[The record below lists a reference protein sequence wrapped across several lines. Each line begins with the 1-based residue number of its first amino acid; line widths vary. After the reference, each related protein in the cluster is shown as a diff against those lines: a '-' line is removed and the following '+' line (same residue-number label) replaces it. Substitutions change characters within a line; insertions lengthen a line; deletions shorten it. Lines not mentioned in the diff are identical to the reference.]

1 MKKRSTY
8 CHATISVSSYAHTA
22 SASSPSPQNA
32 TPVSIPSGHRAAK
45 RLFGKDFSAI
55 SSVSSSSFV
64 SRISLGMPHTA
75 IVPSSATVATMSRR
89 GCNAAALRNRA
100 CACVSQNT
108 LFVLVDA
115 KHKTPPLSAM
125 TTTPLRAASETIG
138 PGLWMEKIFW
148 NESELM
154 TSHATTNP
162 ASFAITATHCSSTR
176 AVESGGNAPRRESTS
191 LAQSATGT
199 ALDAIAT
206 SSSVLRNDS
215 PSNSNTNT

>member
-1 MKKRSTY
+1 
-8 CHATISVSSYAHTA
+8 
-22 SASSPSPQNA
+22 
-32 TPVSIPSGHRAAK
+32 
-45 RLFGKDFSAI
+45 
-55 SSVSSSSFV
+55 
-64 SRISLGMPHTA
+64 MPHTA

-100 CACVSQNT
+100 CDCVSQNT
-108 LFVLVDA
+108 RFVVVDA
-115 KHKTPPLSAM
+115 KLKTPPLSAI

-148 NESELM
+148 NEAELM

-162 ASFAITATHCSSTR
+162 ASFAVTATHCSSTL

-199 ALDAIAT
+199 ALDAIET

-215 PSNSNTNT
+215 PSNSNTNTSPMAVPTSTCALPSREHELHTPRPHMRATPPPSTTTEPSGRAGWFA